1 MYTPSKAKEALA
13 QLGEQIRMARKRRQ
27 WTIAELA
34 KKIGVSSPTL
44 IALEK
49 GEPTVSVGVLVS
61 TLWTL
66 GLETELR
73 NLANPNDIE
82 GIKLMNSRLPKKIRT
97 SKRNLDNDF

>member
-13 QLGEQIRMARKRRQ
+13 QLGEQIRMARKRRR

-34 KKIGVSSPTL
+34 KKIGVSSPTI

-49 GEPTVSVGVLVS
+49 GEPTVSVGLLVS

-82 GIKLMNSRLPKKIRT
+82 GIKLMNTRLPKKIRT
-97 SKRNLDNDF
+97 SKRTLDNDF

>member
-1 MYTPSKAKEALA
+1 MYTPSKAKEALT
-13 QLGEQIRMARKRRQ
+13 QLGDQIRMARKRRQ

-82 GIKLMNSRLPKKIRT
+82 GIKLMNTRLPKKIRT
-97 SKRNLDNDF
+97 SKRTLDNDF

>member
-1 MYTPSKAKEALA
+1 MYVPSKAKEALS
-13 QLGEQIRMARKRRQ
+13 QLGGQIRLARKRRQ

-49 GEPTVSVGVLVS
+49 GESTVSVGVLVS
-61 TLWTL
+61 TLWIL

-73 NLANPNDIE
+73 TLANPNDTE
-82 GIKLMNSRLPKKIRT
+82 GIKLMNSRLPQKVRT
-97 SKRNLDNDF
+97 SKRTLDNDF

>member
-13 QLGEQIRMARKRRQ
+13 QLGEQLRMARKRRQ

-34 KKIGVSSPTL
+34 KKIGVSSPTI

-49 GEPTVSVGVLVS
+49 GELTVSVGVLVS
-61 TLWTL
+61 TLWIL

-82 GIKLMNSRLPKKIRT
+82 GIKLMNTRLPKKIRT

>member
-1 MYTPSKAKEALA
+1 MYTPSKAKEALT
-13 QLGEQIRMARKRRQ
+13 QLGDQIRMARKRRQ

-66 GLETELR
+66 GLETELC

-82 GIKLMNSRLPKKIRT
+82 GIKLMNTRLPKKIRT

>member
-13 QLGEQIRMARKRRQ
+13 QLGEHIRMARKRRQ

-34 KKIGVSSPTL
+34 KKIGVSSPTI

-73 NLANPNDIE
+73 YLTNPNDIE
-82 GIKLMNSRLPKKIRT
+82 GIRLMNTRLPKKIRT
-97 SKRNLDNDF
+97 SKRTLDNDF